1 MKKQKVIFEDSRN
14 SNIKRNLSKEED
26 GIQKVDQAHTDMHA
40 TSSEAGRE
48 IKVQSEKFE
57 KLIKKSERVL
67 LRIKAVFPFEF
78 FPDSVVIDE
87 TKINII
93 HRIFFWTAEIQSI
106 PIQHIQDVEVDTSVL
121 FATLKI
127 LPTGFSVVSMT
138 ENWVKVNYLWRRDAL
153 RARRIIA
160 GLLIASREGIDLTK
174 VDTVNFVKKIEGLG
188 EVK

>member
-1 MKKQKVIFEDSRN
+1 MKKQQVVFEDS
-14 SNIKRNLSKEED
+14 SSKKKLPTEETAT
-26 GIQKVDQAHTDMHA
+26 QKVDSAHTEIVGK
-40 TSSEAGRE
+40 SSEEAE
-48 IKVQSEKFE
+48 AIKEQSEKFE
-57 KLIKKSERVL
+57 KLIKKSDRVL
-67 LRIKAVFPFEF
+67 LRIKAVFPFEL

-87 TKINII
+87 SKINIV
-93 HRIFFWTAEIQSI
+93 HRIFFWTGEIQSI
-106 PIQHIQDVEVDTSVL
+106 PIQHVQDVEVDTSVL

-174 VDTVNFVKKIEGLG
+174 VDSKDFVKKIEILG
-188 EVK
+188 KVN